1 MFYPASLINKFK
13 MARSTQ
19 CTIKDVLSIESI
31 FKLSTY
37 HYEPFVSY
45 CISYSRDILKY
56 SLSKEVSHTVS
67 TNAFSIL
74 MCSSCQG
81 MFNELIKNDY
91 FRDIITQSLADPDLP
106 QPFIGKIASLTSAC
120 IKSIKSENYNVLGYI
135 YCLLKYCNNNAVYN
149 FFTFICSESDDSFNK
164 NKLHEWLNKMGF
176 SEYLLRELTT
186 IDYNH
191 EIEGENLMKD
201 KVFDNLFCFYE
212 LISMCCKEERFKKS
226 FENKEFIDVLINN
239 EFHIKNSILM
249 NKKWKVIC
257 GLVSKNTAKYIYEK
271 VYPKAIQILD
281 DEPQILKEYKVTII
295 DLLAKMMIVY
305 PDIVNDFIDISILQ
319 IILNISLN
327 FKNSIFL
334 QDSILKFISS
344 SFVSQEFSSL
354 LITTLM
360 PLFMDYATDRS
371 NRVYSCFCYRAIMII
386 ILKSKNNPNAKKTLN
401 VIYGYDDFVKYQL
414 EPYKKSLETPYGSES
429 KPKIVKVFKNL
440 FE

>member
-1 MFYPASLINKFK
+1 MVWY
-13 MARSTQ
+13 Q
-19 CTIKDVLSIESI
+19 
-31 FKLSTY
+31 
-37 HYEPFVSY
+37 
-45 CISYSRDILKY
+45 
-56 SLSKEVSHTVS
+56 
-67 TNAFSIL
+67 
-74 MCSSCQG
+74 
-81 MFNELIKNDY
+81 
-91 FRDIITQSLADPDLP
+91 
-106 QPFIGKIASLTSAC
+106 KIQQ
-120 IKSIKSENYNVLGYI
+120 N
-135 YCLLKYCNNNAVYN
+135 
-149 FFTFICSESDDSFNK
+149 
-164 NKLHEWLNKMGF
+164 
-176 SEYLLRELTT
+176 
-186 IDYNH
+186 
-191 EIEGENLMKD
+191 
-201 KVFDNLFCFYE
+201 
-212 LISMCCKEERFKKS
+212 
-226 FENKEFIDVLINN
+226 
-239 EFHIKNSILM
+239 
-249 NKKWKVIC
+249 
-257 GLVSKNTAKYIYEK
+257 IYEK